1 MCFYIGIEDLAAN
14 ALIELLQKEE
24 NRSFITYKELERYG
38 TQVVRLLSERG
49 EKAVLL
55 LSRENTNAMFRDY
68 SEFFEEDSYDGNE
81 GIRLRAGKSRKD
93 LIVQF
98 RGYLALDVLMA
109 LVDER
114 SVSALGVQYLKK
126 YKRLKDPIYGY
137 IQIPMTYQRTRYV
150 GKFML

>member
-38 TQVVRLLSERG
+38 TQVVSLLSERG

-81 GIRLRAGKSRKD
+81 GIRLRTGKSRKD

-114 SVSALGVQYLKK
+114 SVSALGV
-126 YKRLKDPIYGY
+126 
-137 IQIPMTYQRTRYV
+137 
-150 GKFML
+150 

>member
-38 TQVVRLLSERG
+38 TQVVSLLSERG

-114 SVSALGVQYLKK
+114 AVSALGV
-126 YKRLKDPIYGY
+126 
-137 IQIPMTYQRTRYV
+137 
-150 GKFML
+150 

>member
-68 SEFFEEDSYDGNE
+68 SDFFEEVSLDGKL
-81 GIRLRAGKSRKD
+81 GIRLKEGKDRKA
-93 LIVQF
+93 LIIQF

-114 SVSALGVQYLKK
+114 SVKALGV
-126 YKRLKDPIYGY
+126 
-137 IQIPMTYQRTRYV
+137 
-150 GKFML
+150 

>member
-68 SEFFEEDSYDGNE
+68 SEFFEEDSHDGQE
-81 GIRLRAGKSRKD
+81 GIRLRAGKSCKD

-114 SVSALGVQYLKK
+114 SVSALGV
-126 YKRLKDPIYGY
+126 
-137 IQIPMTYQRTRYV
+137 
-150 GKFML
+150 

>member
-24 NRSFITYKELERYG
+24 HRSFITYDELERYG
-38 TQVVRLLSERG
+38 TQVVSLLSQKG
-49 EKAVLL
+49 EKAILL

-114 SVSALGVQYLKK
+114 SVSALGV
-126 YKRLKDPIYGY
+126 
-137 IQIPMTYQRTRYV
+137 
-150 GKFML
+150 

>member
-1 MCFYIGIEDLAAN
+1 MCFYIGIEDLVAN

-38 TQVVRLLSERG
+38 TQVVSLLSERG

-114 SVSALGVQYLKK
+114 SVSALGV
-126 YKRLKDPIYGY
+126 
-137 IQIPMTYQRTRYV
+137 
-150 GKFML
+150 